1 MFSHE
6 TVLLKETVDGLNIKK
21 NGIYVDC
28 TLGGG
33 GHSGYILR
41 MLENTGRLYCFDQ
54 DEEAIKH
61 TSDKLKEQ
69 YNNFTIINSNFRM
82 IKEKLS
88 ELGVTKVDGILMDLG
103 ISSHQVD
110 KDYRGFS
117 YHQDAKLDM
126 RMNQN
131 AIISAY
137 DIVNTSDENELANI
151 LYKYGDEK
159 FSRKIAHN
167 IVKSRGNKPI
177 ETTHE
182 LVDIIKMSIPAK
194 FKRDKHPARKTFQAL
209 RIAVNDEIGALED
222 CLEKGYEML
231 NPGGRLSI
239 ITFHS
244 LEDRV
249 VKEFI
254 NKFSKAPEQIK
265 KLPVMINDFKP
276 TLKKITRKPIVPT
289 VDEIE
294 VNNRARSAKL
304 RIAEKI

>member
-177 ETTHE
+177 ETTLE

-209 RIAVNDEIGALED
+209 RIAVNDEIGSLED